1 MSEVFTAA
9 YADQIASISVFK
21 RNPARIMS
29 EAGEGTVLVLNHNE
43 PAFYCVEPALF
54 ESMMERL
61 EDDMLGQMAQ
71 ERWEKGE
78 MVEIDFDD
86 L

>member
-21 RNPARIMS
+21 RNPARVMS
-29 EAGEGTVLVLNHNE
+29 EAGKSTVLVLNHNA
-43 PAFYCVEPALF
+43 PAFYCVDHQLF

-61 EDDMLGQMAQ
+61 EDDILGQMAE
-71 ERWEKGE
+71 ERWNNGE
-78 MVEIDFDD
+78 MVEINIDD

>member
-1 MSEVFTAA
+1 MSEIFTAA

-21 RNPARIMS
+21 RNPTRVMS
-29 EAGEGTVLVLNHNE
+29 EAGEASVLVLNHNA
-43 PAFYCVEPALF
+43 PAFYCVEPKLF
-54 ESMMERL
+54 ERMMERL

-71 ERWEKGE
+71 ERWENGE
-78 MVEIDFDD
+78 MVEVDIDD